1 MIMYEALHFVHRILA
16 EQHFRLQ
23 FSLHLMHQSIPPALS
38 LPPPRAD
45 PRADPRALAF
55 FGALD
60 GKFPGVGTFELSNLP
75 GWGRKKRTNAPFSIN
90 HCVK

>member
-38 LPPPRAD
+38 LPPP
-45 PRADPRALAF
+45 
-55 FGALD
+55 
-60 GKFPGVGTFELSNLP
+60 PGLTP
-75 GWGRKKRTNAPFSIN
+75 GHWHFLGLGWKIPGGGDF
-90 HCVK
+90 